1 MKEFTF
7 WDEDDLSNLP
17 DDFKLVPFNVAYI
30 DPDSRQSINETP
42 KTSTA
47 EMSPWVPKSSTT
59 ARPGLNN
66 LMTAD

>member
-17 DDFKLVPFNVAYI
+17 ADFKLVPFNVAYI
-30 DPDSRQSINETP
+30 DSEINETP

-47 EMSPWVPKSSTT
+47 KMSPWVPKSLTRAKLGSS
-59 ARPGLNN
+59 NQVV
-66 LMTAD
+66 AD